1 MRRFLIRL
9 LIFGL
14 LGPAATYASI
24 YLTVRTA
31 ERWWWPQPSIYWVE
45 LAPFLL
51 CAFVDGAFQSLSV
64 SQRLV
69 FTASAAFIASGLAC
83 ALAYGAFGAW
93 VFGLYTPVIAA
104 ACSVVA
110 SSTDSEN
117 GGFIRN

>member
-14 LGPAATYASI
+14 LGPAVIYASI

-45 LAPFLL
+45 LTPFLL
-51 CAFVDGAFQSLSV
+51 SAFVDGALQNLSA

-69 FTASAAFIASGLAC
+69 FTASATFMASDLAC
-83 ALAYGAFGAW
+83 ALAYGGFGAW
-93 VFGLYTPVIAA
+93 MFGLYTPVIAA
-104 ACSVVA
+104 VCSVVA
-110 SSTDSEN
+110 SGTDIED
-117 GGFIRN
+117 GGFIGD